1 LQRSPWILDEQQV
14 VGEEV
19 QRLNLEVAVEEV
31 LQVVQV
37 EEELQV
43 LQIQVEE
50 ELQVVQIQVEEVVQV
65 EEELQVGEV
74 LHAHCLLMQV
84 LASLEGEQVLPQVF
98 VVAQLLW
105 LVPWSLLNIWSW
117 WLRGSSTL
125 RSVCPSEW
133 SVSAPQ

>member
-1 LQRSPWILDEQQV
+1 M

-19 QRLNLEVAVEEV
+19 QRPNLEVAVEEV

-84 LASLEGEQVLPQVF
+84 LASLTKIFE
-98 VVAQLLW
+98 
-105 LVPWSLLNIWSW
+105 
-117 WLRGSSTL
+117 
-125 RSVCPSEW
+125 
-133 SVSAPQ
+133 

>member
-1 LQRSPWILDEQQV
+1 MSPWILDEQQV

-50 ELQVVQIQVEEVVQV
+50 ELQVLQV

-84 LASLEGEQVLPQVF
+84 LASLTKIF
-98 VVAQLLW
+98 AA
-105 LVPWSLLNIWSW
+105 LNCSMGAKASNKQA
-117 WLRGSSTL
+117 LKF
-125 RSVCPSEW
+125 
-133 SVSAPQ
+133 

>member
-1 LQRSPWILDEQQV
+1 M

-19 QRLNLEVAVEEV
+19 QRPNLEVAVEEV

-50 ELQVVQIQVEEVVQV
+50 ELQVVQV

-74 LHAHCLLMQV
+74 LHAQCLLMQV
-84 LASLEGEQVLPQVF
+84 LASLTKIFAALNYSTKQAF
-98 VVAQLLW
+98 V
-105 LVPWSLLNIWSW
+105 
-117 WLRGSSTL
+117 RF
-125 RSVCPSEW
+125 
-133 SVSAPQ
+133 

>member
-1 LQRSPWILDEQQV
+1 V

-19 QRLNLEVAVEEV
+19 QCLNLEVAVEEV
-31 LQVVQV
+31 LQV

-50 ELQVVQIQVEEVVQV
+50 ELQVLQVEEVVQV

-74 LHAHCLLMQV
+74 LHAQCLLMQV

-105 LVPWSLLNIWSW
+105 LAPWSLLNIWSW

>member
-19 QRLNLEVAVEEV
+19 QCLNLEVAVEEV
-31 LQVVQV
+31 LQV

-50 ELQVVQIQVEEVVQV
+50 ELQVVQV

-98 VVAQLLW
+98 VVEQLLW
-105 LVPWSLLNIWSW
+105 LALWSLLNIWSW

>member
-1 LQRSPWILDEQQV
+1 M

-37 EEELQV
+37 EEVLQVLQVEEELQV

-50 ELQVVQIQVEEVVQV
+50 ELQVVQVEEELQVQV

-84 LASLEGEQVLPQVF
+84 LASLTKIFAALNYSTKQAF
-98 VVAQLLW
+98 V
-105 LVPWSLLNIWSW
+105 
-117 WLRGSSTL
+117 RF
-125 RSVCPSEW
+125 
-133 SVSAPQ
+133 

>member
-1 LQRSPWILDEQQV
+1 MSPWILDEQQV

-19 QRLNLEVAVEEV
+19 QRPNLEVAVEEV
-31 LQVVQV
+31 LQVVQVEEVLQVLQV

-50 ELQVVQIQVEEVVQV
+50 ELQVVQV

-84 LASLEGEQVLPQVF
+84 LASLTKIFE
-98 VVAQLLW
+98 
-105 LVPWSLLNIWSW
+105 
-117 WLRGSSTL
+117 
-125 RSVCPSEW
+125 
-133 SVSAPQ
+133 

>member
-1 LQRSPWILDEQQV
+1 LQTSPWILDEQQV

-19 QRLNLEVAVEEV
+19 QHLNLEVAVEEV

-50 ELQVVQIQVEEVVQV
+50 ELQVVQV

-74 LHAHCLLMQV
+74 LHAQCLLMQV

-105 LVPWSLLNIWSW
+105 LAPWSLLNIWSW

>member
-1 LQRSPWILDEQQV
+1 LQTSPWILDEQQV

-19 QRLNLEVAVEEV
+19 QHLNLEVAVEEV

-43 LQIQVEE
+43 LQI
-50 ELQVVQIQVEEVVQV
+50 QV

-105 LVPWSLLNIWSW
+105 LAPWSLLNIWSW